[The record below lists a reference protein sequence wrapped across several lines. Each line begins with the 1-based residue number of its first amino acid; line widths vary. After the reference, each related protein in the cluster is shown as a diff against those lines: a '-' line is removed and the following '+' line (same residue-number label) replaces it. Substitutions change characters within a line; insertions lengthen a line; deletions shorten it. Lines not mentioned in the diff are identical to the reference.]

1 MNIGENIRQARKNAG
16 LTQKELGE
24 KLGISAAAVGQFEK
38 KNSNPHNSTV
48 QKIAAVLETAHY
60 PCTIRNHLRT
70 CFKEPTLTQSI
81 FPPRKPRLLA
91 YFHMMN
97 STGPAGMPQ
106 TNERTHPA
114 GRISEISRPLCSSR
128 KEQVTF
134 FATFYLKYF
143 KNNDF
148 FLLIL

>member
-48 QKIAAVLETAHY
+48 QKIAAVLEISPLSLY
-60 PCTIRNHLRT
+60 DQEPSHLSSQ
-70 CFKEPTLTQSI
+70 EA
-81 FPPRKPRLLA
+81 RLLA

-97 STGPAGMPQ
+97 STGQQECLKRM
-106 TNERTHPA
+106 
-114 GRISEISRPLCSSR
+114 
-128 KEQVTF
+128 KELTQL
-134 FATFYLKYF
+134 AEYQK
-143 KNNDF
+143 
-148 FLLIL
+148 